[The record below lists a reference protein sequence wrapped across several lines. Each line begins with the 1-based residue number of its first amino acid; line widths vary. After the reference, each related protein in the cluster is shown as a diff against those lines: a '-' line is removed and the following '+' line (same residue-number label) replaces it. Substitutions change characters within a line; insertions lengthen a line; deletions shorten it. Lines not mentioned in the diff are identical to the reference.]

1 MSLELF
7 VVRHAI
13 AEERAP
19 SKEDASR
26 ALTERGR
33 ERFAQGVRG
42 LARLGLSFDRI
53 DHSPW
58 LRAVQTAELLAPR
71 LERAGRTRVSAGLAA
86 APSRELLD
94 GLGAGRVAVVGH
106 EPWLSELVALLVS
119 GDAGHGAGFE
129 MKKGGVAWL
138 EGEPRPGAMTL
149 RALLPPRALR
159 RLA

>member
-13 AEERAP
+13 AEERAAD
-19 SKEDASR
+19 KEDASR

-33 ERFAQGVRG
+33 ERFGKGVRG
-42 LARLGLSFDRI
+42 LARLGFAFDRI

-58 LRAVQTAELLAPR
+58 LRAVQTAELLTP
-71 LERAGRTRVSAGLAA
+71 LLDHAGETRVSAELAA
-86 APSRELLD
+86 PPARALLE
-94 GLGAGRVAVVGH
+94 GLGEGRVALVGH

-119 GDAGHGAGFE
+119 GDAGDGAGFE
-129 MKKGGVAWL
+129 FKKGAVAWL

-149 RALLPPRALR
+149 RALLPPRVLR
-159 RLA
+159 RLR